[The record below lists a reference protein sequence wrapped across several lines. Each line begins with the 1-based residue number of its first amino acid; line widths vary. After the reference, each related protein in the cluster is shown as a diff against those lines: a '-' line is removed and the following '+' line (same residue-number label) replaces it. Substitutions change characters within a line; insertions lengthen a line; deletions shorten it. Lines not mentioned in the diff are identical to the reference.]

1 MVEFDPRN
9 ADAEVML
16 NRLAAIVESSDDA
29 IISKTLEGIIV
40 TWNRGAE
47 QIFGYRAEEVIG
59 KPITIL
65 IPPDH
70 ENEEPAILER
80 LRRGDRVDH
89 YQTCRVRKDGRLID
103 ISLTISP
110 VRDASGTIV
119 GASKIA
125 RDITHQKAT
134 ERALAASDARFRQLA
149 NSAPVLI
156 WLADRTKGLTWVNES
171 WLQFTGRSPEQELG
185 FGWTEN
191 VHPDDLDKLLTQYAS
206 AFEARRPFRADF
218 RVGRHDREWRWLV
231 QSAVPLFESVEGFSG
246 YVGSCADITDFRR
259 AESEKEELLRAERA
273 ARSEAER
280 LGHLKDEFLATL
292 SHELRTP
299 LNAILGWSTLLKRV
313 SVGSED
319 YSRGLDT
326 IERNA
331 RMQSQIIGDLLDMSR
346 IISGKVQ
353 LDVQPINLQEV
364 ISGAVDAVRPSAEAK
379 KLRLSVMLDAKV
391 GRTRGDPNRLQQV
404 FWNLLTNAV
413 KFTPSGGRID
423 VLLERVNSH
432 VEVSVEDTG
441 IGIRPEFLAFA
452 FDRFRQADA
461 STTRRHGGLGLGLSI
476 VKHLVELHGGSVRV
490 KSAGEGQGATFVVA
504 LPISV
509 LRQTHEDVARAERPT
524 FAEVDVASVEL
535 PGLDGVTALVV
546 DDEPDA
552 LLLVNRLIEERG
564 GRALMANS
572 ADEALKRL
580 AAQPVDILISDIGMP
595 DVDGYQL
602 IKKVRAREKNE
613 GRKLVAIAL
622 TAYARADDRQRAL
635 LAGYQMH
642 LSKPVDPRELIA
654 GIASLLNIPTSVPTD
669 E

>member
-1 MVEFDPRN
+1 MAEIDSRI
-9 ADAEVML
+9 ADDEVTR

-40 TWNRGAE
+40 TWNQGAE
-47 QIFGYRAEEVIG
+47 LIFGFRAEEAIG

-80 LRRGDRVDH
+80 LRRGERIDH
-89 YQTCRVRKDGRLID
+89 YQTVRRHKDGSLID

-110 VRDASGTIV
+110 VRDANGVIV

-125 RDITHQKAT
+125 RDIRQQKGA
-134 ERALAASDARFRQLA
+134 ERALQASDTRFRRLA
-149 NSAPVLI
+149 NSAPVFI
-156 WLADRTKGLTWVNES
+156 WMADATKACIWFNQTWLE
-171 WLQFTGRSPEQELG
+171 FTGRSPEQELG

-191 VHPDDLDKLLTQYAS
+191 VHPDDLAGLLSAYS
-206 AFEARRPFRADF
+206 EAFEERKPYRFEYRL
-218 RVGRHDREWRWLV
+218 GRHDREWRWIA
-231 QSAVPLFESVEGFSG
+231 QSAVPLFESTSGSLSG
-246 YVGSCADITDFRR
+246 YIGSSVDITDFRR
-259 AESEKEELLRAERA
+259 AESEKEALLGAERA

-299 LNAILGWSTLLKRV
+299 LNAILGWATLLKRLPV
-313 SVGSED
+313 DSAD
-319 YSRGLDT
+319 HARGLDT

-331 RMQSQIIGDLLDMSR
+331 RVQSQIIGDLLDMSR

-353 LDVQPINLQEV
+353 LDVQQIDLQEV
-364 ISGAVDAVRPSAEAK
+364 ISAAIDSVRLSAETK
-379 KLRLSVMLDAKV
+379 RLRVRAVLDAKA
-391 GRTRGDPNRLQQV
+391 GRMRGDPHRLQQI

-423 VLLERVNSH
+423 VVLERVNSH
-432 VEVSVEDTG
+432 VEVSVEDSG
-441 IGIRPEFLAFA
+441 IGIKAEFLPFV

-476 VKHLVELHGGSVRV
+476 VKHLAELHGGSVRV
-490 KSAGEGQGATFVVA
+490 KSPGDGQGTTFIVA

-509 LRQTHEDVARAERPT
+509 AREVEPAEPAERST
-524 FAEVDVASVEL
+524 FADVDVASVEL
-535 PGLDGVTALVV
+535 PSLEGVTALVV

-552 LLLVNRLIEERG
+552 RLLIHRLIEERG
-564 GRALMANS
+564 GRALTAGS
-572 ADEALKRL
+572 AAEAL
-580 AAQPVDILISDIGMP
+580 AQLGAHTVDILVSDIGMP
-595 DVDGYQL
+595 EVDGYQL
-602 IKKVRAREKNE
+602 IRKIRAQEKT
-613 GRKLVAIAL
+613 GVHLIAIAL
-622 TAYARADDRQRAL
+622 TAYARNDDRQRAL

-642 LSKPVDPRELIA
+642 LAKPVDPRELIA
-654 GIASLLNIPTSVPTD
+654 GIASLLNITTRVPD
-669 E
+669 AS